1 MVGAWRALRI
11 VHLSAL
17 VGLTGCGT
25 TLISHPIERQSDGWT
40 VRLDRMAEGYDSPPL
55 GAGLLTPGTIYK
67 PDDGQRFLHLYLK
80 IRNDAA
86 TRRPFHYDQCDLDLG
101 DRHIEPGLVINY
113 NGPVHEIPTP
123 EAYDAGEESA
133 RWLIFSYPEHRYPT
147 RLQCQALTID
157 FPPLSPA
164 GN

>member
-123 EAYDAGEESA
+123 EALHPTERAS
-133 RWLIFSYPEHRYPT
+133 WLPV
-147 RLQCQALTID
+147 
-157 FPPLSPA
+157 
-164 GN
+164 